1 MTELINLLKTDY
13 NKISSITKNIN
24 KNDIF
29 EVNLETFQVS
39 DDLYKSVLSYYSYHR
54 LLKYLMYLKRANNLN
69 IFNRNQLD
77 VEYSVNKTT
86 YIITIAD
93 NAAINHYINILKDKS
108 NLNVFTILL
117 KEIQNGKKHV
127 LFYKKEYT
135 TDTDIKLTDFDMTVR
150 RYKKDLVSQQDFT
163 TLKNIQFNSDNIK
176 FKLKNKLIVNDQN
189 IYIQLSKVNDSSI
202 GLTFNTV
209 TNTAKFNP
217 IEESYMVK
225 VYGVD
230 NDKYHFSENTF
241 KKIFE
246 YTEKLI
252 KVIQTSSYIISTK
265 TQNEV
270 LQKYQELLEVNP
282 AKKSLK
288 DVGVV
293 SIEIQHMNDLTSK
306 YAVTDKADGEHAF
319 LIIKDNQVYII
330 TQNLNVINTGIEVD
344 KKYNDTILDGE
355 RIFIKSKNKWMFM
368 VFDCLYSSGVK
379 THENPILIE
388 RLKEAEKVIKSCF
401 VSKDQKYTGN
411 NYDHKKTNIED
422 ILKFYNKEIP
432 EYFKT
437 LSDDLVKEKYTL
449 IRPKYFMF
457 PIGCIDNE
465 IYQYSKL
472 LWNIYKKIDYYPY
485 NLDGMVYQPINQ
497 AYYNPTLKLLKWK
510 PSENNTID
518 FYIEFERDPK
528 TNKIMLVYDN
538 LIDAEDEDTE
548 HNDKQPTKH
557 VSEVLYKI
565 CKLYVGY
572 TVSAHKDQPVIFNP
586 QLHNANHSVHIA
598 YLPVDDH
605 NNVIDSEGGIIQDKS
620 VVEFSYKNNNSI
632 AEKYRWTPLRT
643 RYDKTEQVNKNQINY
658 GNKELT
664 AYKIWGSIH
673 YPITFNDIEIL
684 CNMDQYYIHKNEMME
699 SVKEYLLD
707 ESYYNKDNEYLRNS
721 YDVSIWGQFQN
732 VVKTFIINTYCKPEF
747 NNNKKVSVIDIGFGT
762 GDDMLK
768 YFNAEVSRLTG
779 LEPNYNNIN
788 LPVKGAKAVYFRN
801 KRKYPGFFPVQ
812 IVNSTFTLPLD
823 YDKQE
828 KFIDDKSPDNKERF
842 DKYLSNFKYDIV
854 SCMFSFH
861 YFLENEQSWEYTCE
875 NINRLLKD
883 DGYLIITCLDA
894 HRVEKVLKDNDGKYD
909 QFLTINNEKI
919 PFHSIHKMF
928 DEYQKVYKY
937 GNKINVKVSTFMND
951 YIPEYLVDD
960 NFIIP
965 ELNKKCN
972 LQLIETDYYENIY
985 DNMKDY
991 ILNMKDVEEKEGM
1004 RRFLQ
1009 NKISKF
1015 YETSENLDECKK
1027 VSFLNRYYVFKKISK

>member
-1 MTELINLLKTDY
+1 MTELINLFKNDY
-13 NKISSITKNIN
+13 KKISSITNN
-24 KNDIF
+24 FSDNDIF
-29 EVNLETFQVS
+29 EINLETFQIS
-39 DDLYKSVLSYYSYHR
+39 DTLYKSTLSFYSYHK
-54 LLKYLMYLKRANNLN
+54 LLKYLMYLKRINNLN
-69 IFNRNQLD
+69 IINLNQLD
-77 VEYSVNKTT
+77 IEYSVNKTT
-86 YIITIAD
+86 YIITITN

-108 NLNVFTILL
+108 NLNIFTILL
-117 KEIQNGKKHV
+117 KEIQNGKKNV

-150 RYKKDLVSQQDFT
+150 RYKKSIVNQQDII
-163 TLKNIQFNSDNIK
+163 NIQNIQINSDNLK
-176 FKLKNKLIVNDQN
+176 FKLKNKLVINDEN

-202 GLTFNTV
+202 GLTFNTI
-209 TNTAKFNP
+209 TNTARFNP
-217 IEESYMVK
+217 IDELYMIK
-225 VYGVD
+225 VFGVD
-230 NDKYHFSENTF
+230 TKKNHFNETTF
-241 KKIFE
+241 MKIFN
-246 YTEKLI
+246 YTEKLL

-270 LQKYQELLEVNP
+270 LQKYQELLDVNP

-288 DVGVV
+288 ANDVV
-293 SIEIQHMNDLTSK
+293 SIEIQHMNDLTTK

-319 LIIKDNQVYII
+319 LIIKDTIAYII

-368 VFDCLYSSGVK
+368 VFDCLYSCGEK
-379 THENPILIE
+379 THENPILLE
-388 RLKEAEKVIKSCF
+388 RLKEAEKIIKNCF
-401 VSKDQKYTGN
+401 VTKNQKYSEN
-411 NYDHKKTNIED
+411 NYDHKKTNIVD
-422 ILKFYNKEIP
+422 ILKFYNKEII
-432 EYFKT
+432 EYFKI
-437 LSDDLVKEKYTL
+437 LIEDLEKTKYML

-472 LWNIYKKIDYYPY
+472 LWNIYKSIDYYPY

-497 AYYNPTLKLLKWK
+497 SYYNPALKLIKWK
-510 PSENNTID
+510 PEENNTID

-528 TNKIMLVYDN
+528 TNKIMLIYDN
-538 LIDAEDEDTE
+538 LIDVDDDLEN
-548 HNDKQPTKH
+548 NDKQPTKH

-565 CKLYVGY
+565 CKLYVGH
-572 TVSAHKDQPVIFNP
+572 TVSTHKDQPVIFNP
-586 QLHNANHSVHIA
+586 QLHNPNHSIHIA
-598 YLPVDDH
+598 YLPVDEH

-620 VVEFSYKNNNSI
+620 VVEFSYKNNNNI

-643 RYDKTEQVNKNQINY
+643 RYDKTEQVNKNQIKY

-684 CNMDQYYIHKNEMME
+684 SDMNKYYIHKNELMD
-699 SVKEYLLD
+699 SAKEYLLD
-707 ESYYNKDNEYLRNS
+707 ESYYNKDNEFLRGNL
-721 YDVSIWGQFQN
+721 DIKIWGHFQN
-732 VVKTFIINTYCKPEF
+732 MMKTFIINTYCKPEF
-747 NNNKKVSVIDIGFGT
+747 NNNKKVNVIDIGFGT

-779 LEPNYNNIN
+779 LEPNYNNIS
-788 LPVKGAKAVYFRN
+788 LPAKGAKAQYFRYR
-801 KRKYPGFFPVQ
+801 RKYPNFFPVQ
-812 IVNSTFTLPLD
+812 IINSTFTLPLD

-828 KFIDDKSPDNKERF
+828 MYIVDKSPDNKERF
-842 DKYLSNFKYDIV
+842 IKYLSNFKYDIV

-861 YFLENEQSWEYTCE
+861 YFLENEQSWNNTCD

-894 HRVEKVLKDNDGKYD
+894 HRIEKVLKENNGKYD
-909 QFLTINNEKI
+909 QYLTINNEKI

-928 DEYQKVYKY
+928 DEYQKIYKY
-937 GNKINVKVSTFMND
+937 GNKINIKISTFMND
-951 YIPEYLVDD
+951 YISEYLVDD

-991 ILNMKDVEEKEGM
+991 ILTVKDVEQKENM
-1004 RRFLQ
+1004 RKFLYNQ
-1009 NKISKF
+1009 ISKF
-1015 YETSENLDECKK
+1015 YESNENIDECKK
-1027 VSFLNRYYVFKKISK
+1027 VSFLDRYYVFKKISK